1 MDAKWV
7 NNMVV
12 DYRVLNLAS
21 NDYANMSHNNAKA
34 LRSIGVNCF
43 DYALNKHP
51 FGYESQS
58 DIVTREEIIS
68 MVNKFD
74 VIQIFH
80 SCSIILN
87 LVKIGRFKG
96 KLVVYHSGSRYRSEH
111 DKFNELFKHVNVIIT
126 DQTEFIKLCDN
137 DIHYLAPHI
146 ELEQTEKRKDGK
158 LIIGHYPSN
167 SDVKGTED
175 IKTML
180 EPFKNYFEIRI
191 DTNIIPHEDNL
202 KRIAECHI
210 YIELFKPELNGKQ
223 YGCFGVT
230 AFEATSLG
238 CLVITNDLNM
248 DVYHSVYG
256 LTPFQIA
263 NSKESF
269 IETLEQLKEFS
280 IEQLNELVE
289 YFECDFRNNHSIE
302 STGKRILELIK

>member
-1 MDAKWV
+1 
-7 NNMVV
+7 MV
-12 DYRVLNLAS
+12 DNYRVLNLAS
-21 NDYANMSHNNAKA
+21 NDYANMSHNNARA

-43 DYALNKHP
+43 DYVLSPHP

-87 LVKIGRFKG
+87 LVNIGKFNG
-96 KLVVYHSGSRYRSEH
+96 KLVVYHSGSRYRSEP
-111 DKFNELFKHVNVIIT
+111 DKFNKIFKEVDVVIT

-137 DIHYLAPHI
+137 EIHYLAPHI
-146 ELEQTEKRKDGK
+146 ELEPTEKRKGGK
-158 LIIGHYPSN
+158 LIVGHYPSN
-167 SDVKGTED
+167 SEVKGTED

-180 EPFKNYFEIRI
+180 EPFKNDFEIRI
-191 DTNIIPHEDNL
+191 DTNIISHEDNL
-202 KRIAECHI
+202 KRISECHI

-248 DVYHSVYG
+248 DIYHSIYG
-256 LTPFQIA
+256 ISPFQIA
-263 NSKESF
+263 NTKDEF
-269 IETLEQLKEFS
+269 IETLTILKEFNTET
-280 IEQLNELVE
+280 IKDLQE
-289 YFECDFRNNHSIE
+289 YDFRKNHSIE

>member
-1 MDAKWV
+1 
-7 NNMVV
+7 MV
-12 DYRVLNLAS
+12 DNYRVLNLAS
-21 NDYANMSHNNAKA
+21 NDYANMSHNNARA

-43 DYALNKHP
+43 DYVLSPHP

-58 DIVTREEIIS
+58 EIVTREEIIS

-87 LVKIGRFKG
+87 LVNIGKFNG
-96 KLVVYHSGSRYRSEH
+96 KLVVYHSGSRYRSEP
-111 DKFNELFKHVNVIIT
+111 DKFNKIFKEVDVVIT

-137 DIHYLAPHI
+137 EIHYLAPHI
-146 ELEQTEKRKDGK
+146 ELEPTEKRKGGK
-158 LIIGHYPSN
+158 LIVGHYPSN
-167 SDVKGTED
+167 SEVKGTED

-180 EPFKNYFEIRI
+180 EPFKNDFEIRI

-210 YIELFKPELNGKQ
+210 YVELFKPELNGKQ

-248 DVYHSVYG
+248 DIYHSIYG
-256 LTPFQIA
+256 ISPFQIA
-263 NSKESF
+263 NTKDEF
-269 IETLEQLKEFS
+269 IETLTILKEFNTET
-280 IEQLNELVE
+280 IKDLQE
-289 YFECDFRNNHSIE
+289 YDFRKNHSIE

>member
-1 MDAKWV
+1 
-7 NNMVV
+7 MV
-12 DYRVLNLAS
+12 DNYRVLNIAI
-21 NDYANMSHNNAKA
+21 NDYANMSHNNARA
-34 LRSIGVNCF
+34 LRSIGVDCF
-43 DYALNKHP
+43 DYVLNPHP

-87 LVKIGRFKG
+87 LVKIGKFSG
-96 KLVVYHSGSRYRSEH
+96 KLVVYHSGSRYREEP
-111 DKFNELFKHVNVIIT
+111 DKFNKIFKEVDVVIT

-137 DIHYLAPHI
+137 EIHYLAPHI
-146 ELEQTEKRKDGK
+146 ELEPTEKRKGGK

-175 IKTML
+175 IKAML
-180 EPFKNYFEIRI
+180 EPFKNDFEIRI
-191 DTNIIPHEDNL
+191 NTNIIPHEDNL

-248 DVYHSVYG
+248 DVYHSAYG
-256 LTPFQIA
+256 LSPFQIA
-263 NSKESF
+263 NTKDEF
-269 IETLEQLKEFS
+269 IETLTILKGFNSET
-280 IEQLNELVE
+280 IKDLQE
-289 YFECDFRNNHSIE
+289 YDFRKNHSIE

>member
-1 MDAKWV
+1 
-7 NNMVV
+7 MV
-12 DYRVLNLAS
+12 DNYRVLNLAS
-21 NDYANMSHNNAKA
+21 NDYANMSHNNARA
-34 LRSIGVNCF
+34 LRSIGVDCF
-43 DYALNKHP
+43 DYVLNSHP

-87 LVKIGRFKG
+87 LVKIGKFSG
-96 KLVVYHSGSRYRSEH
+96 KLVVYHSGSRYREEP
-111 DKFNELFKHVNVIIT
+111 DKFNKIFKEVDVVIT

-137 DIHYLAPHI
+137 EIHYLAPHI
-146 ELEQTEKRKDGK
+146 DLEPTEKRKGGK

-180 EPFKNYFEIRI
+180 EPFKNDFEIRI

-248 DVYHSVYG
+248 DVYHSAYG
-256 LTPFQIA
+256 LSPFQIA
-263 NSKESF
+263 NTKESF
-269 IETLEQLKEFS
+269 VETLTLLKEFNTET
-280 IEQLNELVE
+280 IKDLQE
-289 YFECDFRNNHSIE
+289 YDFRNNHSIE